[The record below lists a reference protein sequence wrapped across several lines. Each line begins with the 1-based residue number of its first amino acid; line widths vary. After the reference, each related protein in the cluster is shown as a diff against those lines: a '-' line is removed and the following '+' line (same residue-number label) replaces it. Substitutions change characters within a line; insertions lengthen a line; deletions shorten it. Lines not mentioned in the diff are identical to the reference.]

1 MQAIHPRSKLQAWC
15 EGIIEAGWLAALMV
29 APLFFNVYS
38 SRVFEPDKIAL
49 VRSIALVMLM
59 AYLVKLL
66 DGGQP
71 WLPGPGSR
79 AGTEE
84 TGPSSLWRR
93 LLTLP
98 FALPVLLMVL
108 SYLIS
113 TALSVAPRVSW
124 WGSYQ
129 RLQGTYTFLAYIVIA
144 VLTAAHL
151 RRPEQLRRLQH
162 AVILTSLPISIYGI
176 VQHYGIDP
184 LPWGGDVVT
193 RVSANAGNPIFLAA
207 YLIMALF
214 LTLERIYTSFAFL
227 LAATPEKPEETSPAL
242 VAHELPS
249 ALAGGAYLFIFIVQL
264 LAIFWTGSRGPWLG
278 LGAGLYVFVL
288 LLITGLRPARY
299 RTWTALWV
307 GLGLLAAVLLVLI
320 NTTPLGNPVRTI
332 PYVGRLAE
340 ILETDRGTGK
350 VRVLIWEGVSQM
362 VAPHDPIP
370 FPDGSQDRVNL
381 IRPLV
386 GYGPEAMWVAYN
398 NFYPPALAQVEA
410 RNASPDRSHNETW
423 DSLAITGLFGFVAY
437 VLLFLS
443 IFYWA
448 LRWLGLVVGRRDLY
462 LFLGLWLGGGT
473 VTSLVFRLYDG
484 SWRLLGVALPLGF
497 ILGFIVYV
505 TLAVY
510 RHPEAQIAPEAR
522 SRHLLIVAILAAILA
537 HYVEIHFGIAI
548 AATRTYFWVLTALLL
563 VVGTG
568 LLTPEPFAAPVTDS
582 PGHTPDTSSPPP
594 PGRGRRRRGRRPA
607 PSTSAPGGSPALAT
621 GLLPSTVMTDLW
633 ILATLA
639 FLYTTNFQAQ
649 TSPWAILWNSLAVR
663 MVNGQPV
670 RSPGIL
676 FLVLFTWLVA
686 TVIGVSVAALR
697 RPTRADLRWWATRAG
712 AYGGIL
718 LAGWF
723 LYSLVQALRLRP
735 GAAGVTLDAQLA
747 HVAGHYN
754 LYAWLLVLWIL
765 GAGAVY
771 AWPVLQQA
779 RVRLL
784 GRPALS
790 LSAGLAVAGITF
802 LLISSVNMGLVAA
815 DVFYKQGQQ
824 MEGQGDF
831 VASIEMYRR
840 ALRVR
845 PTEDHYMLFLG
856 RSLLEQAKRAPG
868 ESPSQLPPDL
878 DLEDVLAL
886 DVAQVSQLGREDLL
900 RAAETVLLEAQR
912 LNPLNTDHTANLARL
927 YRTWADLVADP
938 QERQALLERALEYYR
953 TAVKLSP
960 NAAHLWNELGAT
972 LVLLGR
978 EDQAEEAYRHSLSL
992 DDRFENTYLLLAEL
1006 YERQGETEKLKALL
1020 EQGLA
1025 QRPRSSQLKAFLG
1038 VVQAREGDLEEA
1050 IQTYRALV
1058 EEQPNDLNSLRNLA
1072 VLYRD
1077 AGRPD
1082 EALAWAQRF
1091 LEVARQLGNDPP
1103 HVVLPVYRLMA
1114 EIYQQR
1120 GEMEPLLQVYEAM
1133 AQAAPEDVQVL
1144 TDLAALYIQAER
1156 YEDAIPWLQKL
1167 MALDPDNY
1175 RYPLQMAQLY
1185 AQMGEYTAARS
1196 LAQQAL
1202 EQAPPEEQE
1211 PIRQLL
1217 AGLPE

>member
-1 MQAIHPRSKLQAWC
+1 MQAMHPRSKLQAWC
-15 EGIIEAGWLAALMV
+15 EGIIEAGWLAALVV

-71 WLPGPGSR
+71 WLPGPGGPR
-79 AGTEE
+79 AKAAES
-84 TGPSSLWRR
+84 GPISLGRR
-93 LLTLP
+93 LLALP

-162 AVILTSLPISIYGI
+162 GVILTSLPISIYGI
-176 VQHYGIDP
+176 IQHYGIDP

-227 LAATPEKPEETSPAL
+227 LAATPENPEDTSPAL

-249 ALAGGAYLFIFIVQL
+249 ALAGGAYLFILIVQL

-307 GLGLLAAVLLVLI
+307 GLGLLAAVLLLLI
-320 NTTPLGNPVRTI
+320 NTTPLGNPVRAI

-340 ILETDRGTGK
+340 ILETDQGTGR
-350 VRVLIWEGVSQM
+350 VRVLIWEGVSRM
-362 VAPHDPIP
+362 VAPHEPIP

-381 IRPLV
+381 LRPLV

-410 RNASPDRSHNETW
+410 RNASPDRAHNETW

-448 LRWLGLVVGRRDLY
+448 LRWLGLIGGRRDLY

-473 VTSLVFRLYDG
+473 ATSLIFRLYDG

-510 RHPEAQIAPEAR
+510 RHPEAQVAPEER
-522 SRHLLIVAILAAILA
+522 PRHLLIVAILAAILA

-548 AATRTYFWVLTALLL
+548 AATRTYFWVLTALLW

-568 LLTPEPFAAPVTDS
+568 LLTPEPFAAPVLGASTPTPSTPS
-582 PGHTPDTSSPPP
+582 PSEA
-594 PGRGRRRRGRRPA
+594 RGRRRRGRRPA
-607 PSTSAPGGSPALAT
+607 PPSPERSSPRLP

-663 MVNGQPV
+663 TVNGQPV

-697 RPTRADLRWWATRAG
+697 RPTRADLRWWATRVG
-712 AYGGIL
+712 AYGGLL

-723 LYSLVQALRLRP
+723 LYALVQALRLRP
-735 GAAGVTLDAQLA
+735 GAAGITLDDQLA

-754 LYAWLLVLWIL
+754 LYAWLLVLWLL

-771 AWPVLQQA
+771 AWPLLQQA
-779 RVRLL
+779 RVQLL
-784 GRPALS
+784 GRPAAS
-790 LSAGLAVAGITF
+790 LSAGLVVAGSTF
-802 LLISSVNMGLVAA
+802 FLISSVNMGLVAA

-840 ALRVR
+840 ALQVR

-856 RSLLEQAKRAPG
+856 RSLLEQAKQAPA
-868 ESPSQLPPDL
+868 ETPPQLPTTDL
-878 DLEDVLAL
+878 ALKDVLAL
-886 DVAQVSQLGREDLL
+886 DVAQVSQMGQEDLL
-900 RAAETVLLEAQR
+900 RAAEAVLLEAQR

-1025 QRPRSSQLKAFLG
+1025 QRPRSSQLQAFLG
-1038 VVQAREGDLEEA
+1038 VVQAREGDLEDA

-1058 EEQPNDLNSLRNLA
+1058 ETQPNDLNSLRNLA

-1077 AGRPD
+1077 AGQPD
-1082 EALAWAQRF
+1082 EALTWAQRF

-1120 GEMEPLLQVYEAM
+1120 GEMESLLQVYEAM
-1133 AQAAPEDVQVL
+1133 AQIAPEEIPLL

-1156 YEDAIPWLQKL
+1156 YGDAIPWLQKL

-1202 EQAPPEEQE
+1202 EQAPPEEQAS
-1211 PIRQLL
+1211 IRQFL